1 MHEAEPEAASA
12 YDFLPTG
19 SWGERE
25 ARLAALKEGSG
36 GLMAEFPPEPLPE
49 RLPLP
54 EAEPMRM
61 PEPMP
66 EPAEAPGPR
75 EEREEPGASS
85 AP

>member
-49 RLPLP
+49 AERFPLP
-54 EAEPMRM
+54 EAESMR
-61 PEPMP
+61 MP
-66 EPAEAPGPR
+66 EPAEAPGPG